1 MSWDAVLGHELP
13 KRMFQAHLASGQVP
27 GAYLL
32 AGPEGIG
39 KRTLALELAKAM
51 ACTGGDATPCDRC
64 SVCLQVSK
72 GAHPDV
78 HVLSPGGAS
87 AQIKIDD
94 VRHLIG
100 RLMLRPFNAANQ
112 VAILDGA
119 ERLTEEAANSLL
131 KILEEPGARAR
142 FILITAQV
150 AHCLPTVR
158 SRCQLIR
165 CAPLP
170 HALVARLLVER
181 HGSTPARAAQ
191 VAREA
196 GGSVSAALALLQRWD
211 ARQALRGRFAQ
222 EPRAWLA
229 SPLPET
235 REEVAALV
243 DGMLVWL
250 RDVAAVASGSTMTA
264 HPEHAD
270 VLRRQ
275 AAGVDVDRCVAAAM
289 ELVALRQS
297 LEQFVS
303 PRLVANLAREQW
315 LSLTDV
321 KREAYLVKTT
331 DNIMTKTAEKIRSFR
346 DLEV

>member
-1 MSWDAVLGHELP
+1 MSWDAIAGHELS
-13 KRMFQAHLASGQVP
+13 KRMLQAHLASKQVP

-39 KRTLALELAKAM
+39 KRLLALELAKAL
-51 ACTGGDATPCDRC
+51 ACSGGAPTPCDRC
-64 SVCLQVSK
+64 QVCLQAAK
-72 GAHPDV
+72 GTHPDV
-78 HVLSPGGAS
+78 HVLSPTGAS

-100 RLMLRPFNAANQ
+100 RLMLRPFNAACQ

-131 KILEEPGARAR
+131 KILEEPGARAH
-142 FILITAQV
+142 FILITSQP

-170 HALVARLLVER
+170 RELVSRLLVER
-181 HGSTPARAAQ
+181 HGCDPARAAQ
-191 VAREA
+191 VARDS
-196 GGSVSAALALLQRWD
+196 GGSVSASLALLQRWD
-211 ARQALRGRFAQ
+211 VRAALWARFVQ
-222 EPRAWLA
+222 EPRAWLS
-229 SPLPET
+229 SPMPET
-235 REEVAALV
+235 REEVGALV

-250 RDVAAVASGSTMTA
+250 RDVAAAASGSSAMA

-270 VLRRQ
+270 ALRRQ

-289 ELVALRQS
+289 GMVELRQS

-303 PRLVANLAREQW
+303 PRLVASLARETW
-315 LSLTDV
+315 LSLMSV
-321 KREAYLVKTT
+321 
-331 DNIMTKTAEKIRSFR
+331 
-346 DLEV
+346 